1 MTTNELHSTTLRFPV
16 DLIAALKGQAAIENL
31 SMTRLIEEFCRE
43 GLQERGQSNE
53 KRIEDFRKLVKATG
67 SIG

>member
-1 MTTNELHSTTLRFPV
+1 MTTNNLHSTTLR
-16 DLIAALKGQAAIENL
+16 L